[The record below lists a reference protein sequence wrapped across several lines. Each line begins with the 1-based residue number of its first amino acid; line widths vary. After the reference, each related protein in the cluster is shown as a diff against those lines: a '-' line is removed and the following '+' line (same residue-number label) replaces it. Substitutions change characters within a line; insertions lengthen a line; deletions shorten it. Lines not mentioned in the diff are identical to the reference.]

1 MYVTMLKSKIHRAMV
16 TDADLEYEGSCGID
30 ADLLEASGIR
40 EHERIEVYNI
50 TNGERLATY
59 AIRAEPGSGAITM
72 NGAAAHKAGVGDRVI
87 LCAYG
92 MLAEAEAEDHGPA
105 IILVDEANRI
115 RERRSGAAA

>member
-1 MYVTMLKSKIHRAMV
+1 MYLTMLKSKIHRATV
-16 TDADLEYEGSCGID
+16 TDADLEYEGSCAID
-30 ADLLEASGIR
+30 ADLLRASGIR
-40 EHERIEVYNI
+40 ENERVEVYNI

-92 MLAEAEAEDHGPA
+92 MLPESEAADHAPA

-115 RERRSGAAA
+115 RQRGGWEAA

>member
-92 MLAEAEAEDHGPA
+92 MLTEAEAEDHAPA